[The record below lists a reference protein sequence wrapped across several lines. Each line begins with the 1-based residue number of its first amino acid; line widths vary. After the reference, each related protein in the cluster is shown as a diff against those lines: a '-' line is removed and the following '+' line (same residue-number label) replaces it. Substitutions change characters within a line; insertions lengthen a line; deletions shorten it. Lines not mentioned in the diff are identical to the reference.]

1 MRFLNEFKSLYS
13 EIEKLLKRDQ
23 HNIVE
28 EPKFITLK
36 KEVLDILKTMFGEM
50 SREYRVVKITNS
62 PATVFKVMNHIAARS
77 DNTTSINVAVNM

>member
-28 EPKFITLK
+28 EKKFVTLK
-36 KEVLDILKTMFGEM
+36 NEILDILKTMFGEA
-50 SREYRVVKITNS
+50 SREFRVVKITNS
-62 PATVFKVMNHIAARS
+62 PATVSKVMNHIAARS
-77 DNTTSINVAVNM
+77 ETPTNINVAVNM